1 MIDNEKAAR
10 DKKIAHAIMWVVLLI
25 LFICFIFPFLMVII
39 NVFKDKSDI
48 TRDPLSLIGATKG
61 FILTNF
67 PRRCRR

>member
-1 MIDNEKAAR
+1 MMTENARAAR
-10 DKKIAHAIMWVVLLI
+10 RKKIAHALMWALLLV

-61 FILTNF
+61 F
-67 PRRCRR
+67 